1 MNNLGIFL
9 NNTDSEIKI
18 IVNIN
23 NFNNLKNNFKNIII
37 IDIDNTFS
45 QKLNN
50 NLIKD
55 INIIKYILD
64 NYYIKNDLNDLDFNK
79 VNNILNLLNINE
91 FNDYDYITFISDNY
105 IYCNDLKK
113 YFKYI
118 DIHNLDFSSYNDS
131 SEYEYHYQLYLF
143 SIKYNLI
150 NKLIDFI
157 NRENS
162 KNNNN
167 LLYKIHTI
175 FNIKMPFL
183 KIAYVKNNIDN
194 NIFYNDSNYK
204 ELILCNLLPIIN
216 LDYILNIKNNFKN
229 YIYDK
234 IPLNFDKNIYR
245 KNNDLINYSDIEL
258 EQHFLNNG
266 QFEFRNYTSEL
277 FILPVYIRKLLK
289 NSNILDFFDVP
300 DNFNVFKYLEKN
312 NDLKNLNMRELLI
325 HWIEY
330 GNIESRLYN

>member
-1 MNNLGIFL
+1 MNSLGIFL
-9 NNTDSEIKI
+9 NNTDSEIKVT
-18 IVNIN
+18 VNIN

-37 IDIDNTFS
+37 IDINNIFS

-55 INIIKYILD
+55 KNIIKYILD

-79 VNNILNLLNINE
+79 FNNILHLLNISE
-91 FNDYDYITFISDNY
+91 FKNFQYITFINDNY

-113 YFKYI
+113 YFTYI
-118 DIHNLDFSSYNDS
+118 NIHNLDFSSYNDS

-157 NRENS
+157 KSE
-162 KNNNN
+162 NNNN

-183 KIAYVKNNIDN
+183 KIAYIKNNIDN
-194 NIFYNDSNYK
+194 NIFYNNSEYK
-204 ELILCNLLPIIN
+204 ELILSNLLPIVN

-245 KNNDLINYSDIEL
+245 KNNDLINYSDAQL
-258 EQHFLNNG
+258 EDHFLSNG
-266 QFEFRNYTSEL
+266 QFEFRNYTDEL

-289 NSNILDFFDVP
+289 ESNILEFFDVP
-300 DNFNVFKYLEKN
+300 DNFNILKYLEKN

-330 GNIESRLYN
+330 GNNESRLYN